1 MLIDLLGFGK
11 GRMMSDMLQDA
22 INSYFENHW
31 EDVIADLDVLV
42 RIASVEKLDEGTE
55 KAPYGPGPRA
65 ALTAVLEIAECMGFE
80 TCDCEGRI
88 GYADMPGESETQIGI
103 IGHVDVVPAG
113 PGWTFPPFEVSR
125 KEGYL
130 IGRGVADDKGPVV
143 VALHALKFW
152 RDRLDTEGRRF
163 PYTVRFLFGAN
174 EETNM
179 KDVVYYREHY
189 PDPAFLFTPDAEFP
203 VCYGESGICSGTL
216 SSAPIGGGSVVEL
229 EGGVAVNAVPGSF
242 GTGIGGGQYG
252 GGGMV
257 AINGGAVTATNVLNT
272 NGIGAGANGASTT
285 VTLNWTEDTKDT
297 MSVISY
303 RGYSGTVKLD
313 RPFEDKSSGT
323 VFYRTANADKSKLSG
338 KTLTPFTKL
347 FAGHSLTL
355 NGDIGVN
362 FFLNLTDEQA
372 AKTTVSFR
380 WFNKTH
386 NDVPVEAVE
395 GRPGIYRTSCPVAV
409 AEMTYEITAT
419 VTIDNA
425 IQEETDRYKVVSY
438 ADRLSTLVKTML
450 DYGAKA
456 QLRFDRDKNN
466 PANGGEDFFTDPVTI
481 ENNADDMT
489 AELEACGLSYVGSS
503 VIYLSQ
509 TTLRHY
515 YKITE
520 PDKFTE
526 EVRNGITFDGKAAAY
541 GERDGMI
548 YFDKKDIAAP
558 QLDTE
563 YVIRINGNDYHYAVL
578 DYIARAY
585 NDESASPIEK
595 ELAAAVCRYHA
606 AADAYFGN

>member
-1 MLIDLLGFGK
+1 
-11 GRMMSDMLQDA
+11 
-22 INSYFENHW
+22 
-31 EDVIADLDVLV
+31 
-42 RIASVEKLDEGTE
+42 
-55 KAPYGPGPRA
+55 
-65 ALTAVLEIAECMGFE
+65 
-80 TCDCEGRI
+80 
-88 GYADMPGESETQIGI
+88 
-103 IGHVDVVPAG
+103 
-113 PGWTFPPFEVSR
+113 
-125 KEGYL
+125 
-130 IGRGVADDKGPVV
+130 
-143 VALHALKFW
+143 
-152 RDRLDTEGRRF
+152 
-163 PYTVRFLFGAN
+163 
-174 EETNM
+174 
-179 KDVVYYREHY
+179 
-189 PDPAFLFTPDAEFP
+189 
-203 VCYGESGICSGTL
+203 
-216 SSAPIGGGSVVEL
+216 
-229 EGGVAVNAVPGSF
+229 
-242 GTGIGGGQYG
+242 
-252 GGGMV
+252 MV

-338 KTLTPFTKL
+338 KTLTPFTKQ

-438 ADRLSTLVKTML
+438 ADVILNDQDFITAYVREHGDQGYERLSTLVKTML

>member
-22 INSYFENHW
+22 INSYLENHW

-152 RDRLDTEGRRF
+152 RDRLETEGRRF

-229 EGGVAVNAVPGSF
+229 EGGVAVNAVPGQAWVRLKCDTSGLQPTDKVEVEQVDGGSIVRANGKPAHASTPELGENAIDILAAYLLENSVLSEEESAFFEMARKVTAHYDGTGLGIEATDEHLGDLTSVAGKAWLEGGRICFSIDFRYPTTTTSTAIEQRVNEVASACGASFVMQHDKVPFLMDPASPAVKALLDAYNEVTGEHAEPFTMKGGTYARVFTTGVSF
-242 GTGIGGGQYG
+242 GPEKPWEPKPEWV
-252 GGGMV
+252 GGMH
-257 AINGGAVTATNVLNT
+257 GPDE
-272 NGIGAGANGASTT
+272 GIR
-285 VTLNWTEDTKDT
+285 EDLLK
-297 MSVISY
+297 
-303 RGYSGTVKLD
+303 
-313 RPFEDKSSGT
+313 
-323 VFYRTANADKSKLSG
+323 
-338 KTLTPFTKL
+338 
-347 FAGHSLTL
+347 
-355 NGDIGVN
+355 
-362 FFLNLTDEQA
+362 QA
-372 AKTTVSFR
+372 F
-380 WFNKTH
+380 
-386 NDVPVEAVE
+386 
-395 GRPGIYRTSCPVAV
+395 GIYVC
-409 AEMTYEITAT
+409 
-419 VTIDNA
+419 TI
-425 IQEETDRYKVVSY
+425 QKLMS
-438 ADRLSTLVKTML
+438 AD
-450 DYGAKA
+450 
-456 QLRFDRDKNN
+456 LR
-466 PANGGEDFFTDPVTI
+466 A
-481 ENNADDMT
+481 
-489 AELEACGLSYVGSS
+489 
-503 VIYLSQ
+503 
-509 TTLRHY
+509 
-515 YKITE
+515 
-520 PDKFTE
+520 
-526 EVRNGITFDGKAAAY
+526 
-541 GERDGMI
+541 
-548 YFDKKDIAAP
+548 
-558 QLDTE
+558 
-563 YVIRINGNDYHYAVL
+563 
-578 DYIARAY
+578 
-585 NDESASPIEK
+585 
-595 ELAAAVCRYHA
+595 
-606 AADAYFGN
+606 